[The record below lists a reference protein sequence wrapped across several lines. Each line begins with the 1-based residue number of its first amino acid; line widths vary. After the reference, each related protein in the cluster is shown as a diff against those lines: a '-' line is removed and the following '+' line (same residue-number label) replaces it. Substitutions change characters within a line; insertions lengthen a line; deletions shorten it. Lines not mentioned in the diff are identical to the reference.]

1 MQPEIDIVLAMTK
14 PSAENGKL
22 AYQRRSKRVRA
33 KIPVVVRM
41 QNVDHHTVTE
51 KTDALVVSAHG
62 GLILLSSV
70 PSPDQFITVA
80 NPRTGEEL
88 LSRVTAV
95 GPTIMGKTEIG
106 IEFIKPAPSFWGLPS
121 PPEDWKLARIPA
133 RAHKPKA
140 PSPPSQASPKS
151 QKT

>member
-1 MQPEIDIVLAMTK
+1 
-14 PSAENGKL
+14 
-22 AYQRRSKRVRA
+22 
-33 KIPVVVRM
+33 M
-41 QNVDHHTVTE
+41 QNAERRTVTE

-62 GLILLSSV
+62 GLILVSSA

-80 NPRTGEEL
+80 NPQTGEEL

-133 RAHKPKA
+133 RQHKPKA
-140 PSPPSQASPKS
+140 AAPSSQTPPKL
-151 QKT
+151 QKP